1 MTEWLEVFM
10 ATLTER
16 EKEVVNLL
24 GRGMAPKQI
33 AKQLGTRP
41 ATVRQQ
47 VYRAKEKA
55 GCQTVI
61 ELAVKVA
68 VEGKT

>member
-1 MTEWLEVFM
+1 M
-10 ATLTER
+10 AKLTER
-16 EKEVVNLL
+16 EREVVTLL
-24 GRGMAPKQI
+24 GHGLAPKQI
-33 AKQLGTRP
+33 AKALGTRP

-68 VEGKT
+68 TEGKA